1 MSKGVIFK
9 YVDKNR
15 VNMEETKNL
24 FELAMEQFRAEF
36 GEDAKLEEGDSFATV
51 FNDAVVIIGLEN
63 RQLSVK
69 VLAGK
74 PYFVNQSLN
83 LTE

>member
-1 MSKGVIFK
+1 
-9 YVDKNR
+9 
-15 VNMEETKNL
+15 MEETKSAI
-24 FELAMEQFRAEF
+24 ELAMEQFRAEF
-36 GEDAKLEEGDSFATV
+36 GQDAQLEEGDSFATV

-63 RQLSVK
+63 RQLSVQ

-74 PYFVNQSLN
+74 PYFVNHCLN

>member
-1 MSKGVIFK
+1 
-9 YVDKNR
+9 
-15 VNMEETKNL
+15 MEETKNAIQ
-24 FELAMEQFRAEF
+24 LAMEQFRAEF

-63 RQLSVK
+63 RQLSVQ

-74 PYFVNQSLN
+74 PYYVDHSLN

>member
-1 MSKGVIFK
+1 
-9 YVDKNR
+9 
-15 VNMEETKNL
+15 MEETKSVI
-24 FELAMEQFRAEF
+24 ELAMEQFKAEF
-36 GEDAKLEEGDSFATV
+36 GEDAKLEEGDCFATV

-63 RQLSVK
+63 RQLSVQ

-74 PYFVNQSLN
+74 PYFVNHCLN

>member
-1 MSKGVIFK
+1 
-9 YVDKNR
+9 
-15 VNMEETKNL
+15 MEETKNAIQ
-24 FELAMEQFRAEF
+24 LAMEQFRTEF

-63 RQLSVK
+63 RQLSVQ

-74 PYFVNQSLN
+74 PYFVSKKLN